1 MITHFLNKTKDGG
14 KTSPVDAYFLF
25 EIKGLCSVA
34 LLKFNKG
41 GREDFHSHAFNA
53 LTWFIKGDLMEEKI
67 DGSLKKY
74 RRAFLPKFTSKT
86 NCHRVVANKDSWC
99 LTVRGSWDKTWYEID
114 KVKNEKTVFSN
125 HRNIVSKEK
134 I

>member
-53 LTWFIKGDLMEEKI
+53 LTWFITGDLTEQGI
-67 DGSLKKY
+67 DGTLKKY
-74 RRAFLPKFTSKT
+74 KRSILPKFTSKS
-86 NCHRVVANKDSWC
+86 NCHKVIARKDSWC
-99 LTVRGSWDKTWYEID
+99 FTLRGSWEEEWYEINNS
-114 KVKNEKTVFSN
+114 KTEKTVLTN
-125 HRNIVSKEK
+125 NRKIVSKEK